1 VARPGATAW
10 NSDYTETV
18 AQAAKTAGC
27 HARPWAMFGR
37 GFRDFN
43 FNSCRKRLKKREF
56 AIARRI

>member
-1 VARPGATAW
+1 
-10 NSDYTETV
+10 
-18 AQAAKTAGC
+18 
-27 HARPWAMFGR
+27 MFGR